1 MPRCF
6 VVTLTTRLPSNTRV
20 GCGSCV
26 EGEKL
31 ANAKKLLNSKVSVL
45 KKRQRK
51 EEEARDKY
59 STVDEEQRGELIAKV
74 SSVRWSITG
83 SRCGAAHPSSDTPVS
98 LWPFVFVL
106 VCCCICAWSPCEAV
120 ARPPAAVRPYRCG
133 RPCSFWVG
141 SCLCDWWH
149 STVAHP
155 GSGTPVSLW
164 PPVFLL
170 DAALQAIHC
179 VGGAHSQSC
188 AAYP

>member
-1 MPRCF
+1 M
-6 VVTLTTRLPSNTRV
+6 

-31 ANAKKLLNSKVSVL
+31 ANAKKLLNSKVSVI

-59 STVDEEQRGELIAKV
+59 STVDEEQRRELIAKV

-120 ARPPAAVRPYRCG
+120 A
-133 RPCSFWVG
+133 
-141 SCLCDWWH
+141 
-149 STVAHP
+149 P
-155 GSGTPVSLW
+155 GSGTSVSLW
-164 PPVFLL
+164 PPVFVLGGQL
-170 DAALQAIHC
+170 PLRLVAFHSCTPRQWYARIAVAARVPA
-179 VGGAHSQSC
+179 
-188 AAYP
+188 